1 MVDESVIGKRRRR
14 CTIVNVRRVS
24 GLQHLGS
31 LDQLD
36 PGGRWAC
43 ERSAG
48 GSHRYVRGHW
58 CVLLFVSLL
67 LWATG
72 CPVPPDDPPGT
83 SIADTDNDGLTDEF
97 ELRLGT
103 DPLVA
108 DTDGD
113 GLADGVEIDE
123 TGTSPLDDDSDGD
136 GLIDGED
143 AQPSTSN
150 RGDGS
155 ISFGNDVE
163 PNDSFAGAVVLEN
176 INQTDR
182 TYYGQIDLVGDVDVF
197 DLGAMTAG
205 DRIVVDRDPIS
216 SDLKISLAIFDGEE
230 ALFSVILGSFN
241 ASGNEALRVVEETV
255 RHDSDHYYLAITHST
270 SSVNL
275 GAYRIDVA
283 VERDAGVVPPSP
295 QTIFLDFDG
304 ATFSPPI
311 LGEMTVPPFDAA
323 AIHVNYA
330 DDTELI
336 KTLVIE
342 TVRRRYL
349 GVGVTVVTSDELDA
363 VPDGNV
369 TTLFIG
375 GFNDT
380 VFGVADGVDEY
391 NMNQCDDGIIF
402 SESFGPDVF
411 GFLPPA
417 VKIGLAIGQVVAH
430 EAGHLLGLNHVTDAT
445 ALMDEKS
452 PAPTL
457 LQEQL
462 FKVAPMAESIFAI
475 GVQDAP
481 RLLLD
486 IVGAG

>member
-1 MVDESVIGKRRRR
+1 MVLS
-14 CTIVNVRRVS
+14 
-24 GLQHLGS
+24 
-31 LDQLD
+31 
-36 PGGRWAC
+36 
-43 ERSAG
+43 
-48 GSHRYVRGHW
+48 
-58 CVLLFVSLL
+58 VSLL
-67 LWATG
+67 VWATG
-72 CPVPPDDPPGT
+72 CPVPPNKPPGT
-83 SIADTDNDGLTDEF
+83 GSADADDDGLTDEF

-103 DPLVA
+103 DPFVA

-123 TGTSPLDDDSDGD
+123 TGTSPLDADSDGD
-136 GLIDGED
+136 GLVDGED

-176 INQTDR
+176 IHQTDR
-182 TYYGQIDLVGDVDVF
+182 TYYGQIDLFGDVDVF

-205 DRIVVDRDPIS
+205 DRIIVDRDPLT

-241 ASGNEALRVVEETV
+241 ASGNETLRVVEETV
-255 RHDSDHYYLAITHST
+255 RHDSNHYYLAISHSS

-275 GAYRIDVA
+275 GAYRLDVA
-283 VERDAGVVPPSP
+283 VERGAGVVPPSP

-349 GVGVTVVTSDELDA
+349 GVGVTVVTSDELDG
-363 VPDGNV
+363 PPEGNV

-391 NMNQCDDGIIF
+391 NMNRCDDGIIF

-417 VKIGLAIGQVVAH
+417 VKIGLAIGQVAAH

-457 LQEQL
+457 LKEQL
-462 FKVAPMAESIFAI
+462 FKVAPIAESIFAI

-486 IVGAG
+486 IVGAE